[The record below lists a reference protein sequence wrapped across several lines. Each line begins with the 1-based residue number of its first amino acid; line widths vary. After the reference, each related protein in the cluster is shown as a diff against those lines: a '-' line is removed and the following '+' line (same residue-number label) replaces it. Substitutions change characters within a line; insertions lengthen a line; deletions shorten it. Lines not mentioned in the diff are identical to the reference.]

1 MRTDLK
7 SKTPTKRLPKAI
19 EAEDGTLTDRAYRE
33 LEEMIVTLQL
43 SPGTVLS
50 EQALAVR
57 LKIGRTPIREA
68 LQRLARDGLVVIMPR
83 RGIMVSEINLRLQL
97 RLLEVRREL
106 ERLMASLAA
115 ERATPDERREFAEV
129 AAAMLAAAA
138 KADDIAF
145 MRLDQQFNILIATA
159 ARNEFAR
166 RSMGLMN
173 ALSRRFWYQH
183 YQQVA
188 DLPLAAKLHAAVADA
203 GHDAA
208 ADQAGAVERNFLR
221 DRNCLLIGYDAIFAE
236 RSQEHQLLQGTTVG
250 ERSPAGAVERQ
261 RLRPLAEIFLA
272 QDRRIAVAI
281 KAVPAMRI
289 PRQHDMV
296 ADLRPARSR
305 AGLLDHPGGFVPEHH
320 RQRITQRTVNDFE
333 IGMAK
338 ARGTNSH
345 Q

>member
-1 MRTDLK
+1 MEASSDALLAMKRNLLAVTHSRGAAKKKSSAGSANLARGRRRRNIPYALPLHIASEPSPLAVPIRQAVPLSLPAVYMIYGKYTGGMDIRLDLSLVDVGNK
-7 SKTPTKRLPKAI
+7 LTKKQAKRGSRAP

-50 EQALAVR
+50 EQALALR

-115 ERATPDERREFAEV
+115 ERATPEERREFAEV
-129 AAAMLAAAA
+129 AEAMLVAAA

-145 MRLDQQFNILIATA
+145 MRLDQRFNILIATS

-188 DLPLAAKLHAAVADA
+188 DLPLAAKLHAAVAEA
-203 GHDAA
+203 VSQKKAKAA
-208 ADQAGAVERNFLR
+208 ATAS
-221 DRNCLLIGYDAIFAE
+221 DRLIDYIEDFA
-236 RSQEHQLLQGTTVG
+236 RKT
-250 ERSPAGAVERQ
+250 
-261 RLRPLAEIFLA
+261 
-272 QDRRIAVAI
+272 
-281 KAVPAMRI
+281 
-289 PRQHDMV
+289 
-296 ADLRPARSR
+296 
-305 AGLLDHPGGFVPEHH
+305 LD
-320 RQRITQRTVNDFE
+320 T
-333 IGMAK
+333 
-338 ARGTNSH
+338 
-345 Q
+345 

>member
-1 MRTDLK
+1 MDNIRLGWSSSMRSRARRADVGKQLK
-7 SKTPTKRLPKAI
+7 SKTPTKRRSGAS

-33 LEEMIVTLQL
+33 LEEMIVTLRL

-115 ERATPDERREFAEV
+115 ERATPEERREFAEV
-129 AAAMLAAAA
+129 AEAMLVAAT

-145 MRLDQQFNILIATA
+145 MRLDQRFHILIATA

-183 YQQVA
+183 YQEVA
-188 DLPLAAKLHAAVADA
+188 DLPLAAKLHAAVAEA
-203 GHDAA
+203 VSQKKIKAA
-208 ADQAGAVERNFLR
+208 ATAS
-221 DRNCLLIGYDAIFAE
+221 DRLIDYIEDFARKTLDA
-236 RSQEHQLLQGTTVG
+236 
-250 ERSPAGAVERQ
+250 
-261 RLRPLAEIFLA
+261 
-272 QDRRIAVAI
+272 
-281 KAVPAMRI
+281 
-289 PRQHDMV
+289 
-296 ADLRPARSR
+296 
-305 AGLLDHPGGFVPEHH
+305 
-320 RQRITQRTVNDFE
+320 
-333 IGMAK
+333 
-338 ARGTNSH
+338 
-345 Q
+345 